1 MITSMTPKEREN
13 PDIIDFSRKR
23 RIAKGSGMP
32 IEKVSGM
39 INQFNMMRKMLKN
52 NNLIGKMLVGGAN
65 NMPNFD
71 AMPNPGQAIM
81 NTPGQLSQKEQE
93 KRKRLNKLKKKAKQ
107 KQRRK
112 K

>member
-1 MITSMTPKEREN
+1 
-13 PDIIDFSRKR
+13 
-23 RIAKGSGMP
+23 MP

-52 NNLIGKMLVGGAN
+52 NNLIGRMLSGGNQAV
-65 NMPNFD
+65 PNFD
-71 AMPNPGQAIM
+71 TMPNPGHAIM
-81 NTPGQLSQKEQE
+81 NTPGQLSQKELE

>member
-1 MITSMTPKEREN
+1 MISGS
-13 PDIIDFSRKR
+13 DDFSRKK
-23 RIAKGSGMP
+23 RIARGSGVP

-39 INQFNMMRKMLKN
+39 VNQFNMMRKMLKN
-52 NNLIGKMLVGGAN
+52 NNLIGRFLSGNSAGI
-65 NMPNFD
+65 PNFD

-107 KQRRK
+107 TQRRK